1 MKFYMSLLKSNDV
14 TNVIKYQYNH
24 CTSMEV
30 YRVSTNNITRKMKL
44 LTLFK
49 IDSAN
54 SLNARSILI
63 LAFALVSK
71 NLIPCSLAIY
81 KYK

>member
-1 MKFYMSLLKSNDV
+1 MPLLKSNEI
-14 TNVIKYQYNH
+14 TIVIKYQYNH
-24 CTSMEV
+24 CTSKEV
-30 YRVSTNNITRKMKL
+30 YRVLTDNITWKMKL